1 MTSTI
6 SMPVDPRM
14 GGEKLNCDQLWVTV
28 DSIPFKYI
36 YFPIPNKISVLI

>member
-14 GGEKLNCDQLWVTV
+14 GGEKLNCNQLWVTV

-36 YFPIPNKISVLI
+36 YFPIPNKI